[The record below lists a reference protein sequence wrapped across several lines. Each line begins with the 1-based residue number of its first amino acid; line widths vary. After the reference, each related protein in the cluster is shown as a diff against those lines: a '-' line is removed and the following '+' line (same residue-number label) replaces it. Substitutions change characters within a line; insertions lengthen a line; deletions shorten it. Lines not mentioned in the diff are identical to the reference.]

1 MLNFTFIIKINTF
14 FFYKVL
20 LDGTY
25 PHTHSAPTLFF
36 PFLPHW
42 LTMGRKHIQKQ
53 NEIINELYLSCFLN
67 LLRKFLST
75 YNIFNILPSGFNRE
89 KKKKPRRLQKSIN
102 IKKSISNF
110 FFFKLKKFMGR
121 WSTFKLQEGREACER
136 EIIHFSIGGVGST
149 NLLSFSS
156 IFELPTSSYC
166 KQ

>member
-42 LTMGRKHIQKQ
+42 LTMGRKYIQKQ

-75 YNIFNILPSGFNRE
+75 YDIFNILPSGFNRG
-89 KKKKPRRLQKSIN
+89 KKINKTQKIAKVN
-102 IKKSISNF
+102 KHKKSQSLTF
-110 FFFKLKKFMGR
+110 FFLTEKIYGEMEYL
-121 WSTFKLQEGREACER
+121 
-136 EIIHFSIGGVGST
+136 
-149 NLLSFSS
+149 
-156 IFELPTSSYC
+156 
-166 KQ
+166 